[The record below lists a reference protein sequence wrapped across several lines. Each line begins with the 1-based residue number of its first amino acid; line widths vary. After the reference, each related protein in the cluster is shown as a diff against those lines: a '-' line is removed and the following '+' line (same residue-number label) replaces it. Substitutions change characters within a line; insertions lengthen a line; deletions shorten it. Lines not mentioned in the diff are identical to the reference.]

1 MPYFHAMGTVGNAN
15 FNSNQT
21 MVFGGQNL
29 DQGGG
34 YNQSNGIYTAPIK
47 GLYYFHMSLYNNG
60 TATFTFSKNGASAN
74 TQIYDGTDASP
85 LFFANQQNFQFG
97 LSILVE
103 LNANDTMR
111 VKARDSQAP
120 TQTYMGHSTFFGMCL
135 AAK

>member
-34 YNQSNGIYTAPIK
+34 YNQSNGIYTCPIK

-60 TATFTFSKNGASAN
+60 QATFAFSKNGASQN
-74 TQIYDGTDASP
+74 TQIYDGADAAP
-85 LFFANQQNFQFG
+85 LFFANQASFQFG
-97 LSILVE
+97 ISIIVE
-103 LNANDTMR
+103 MNANDTMR
-111 VKARDSQAP
+111 VKARSGQAP